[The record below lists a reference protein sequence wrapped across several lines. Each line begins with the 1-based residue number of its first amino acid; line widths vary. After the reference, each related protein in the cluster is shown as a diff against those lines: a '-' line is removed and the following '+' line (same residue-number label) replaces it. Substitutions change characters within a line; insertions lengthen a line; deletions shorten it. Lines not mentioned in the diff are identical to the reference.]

1 MAGIVSPAI
10 EDPLRGAIPL
20 LEVLR
25 FPQHQLAQGVVEV
38 IIQESPLL
46 QMFPFITLTGE
57 AYVARH
63 ERDLPAVQFRAVN
76 TGYDRNW
83 GTFDKSMWGIT
94 ILGGEVFVDNF
105 LVRTRPGD
113 DVKTRQYNAKSKAAA
128 LTFDKYAIDGDGTGD
143 SFRGLNW
150 MAANGWG
157 QQLDAGGS
165 FTFDLL
171 DLAIDMCRVKTPD
184 AFIMNR
190 TVRRYITALAR
201 NYPGGAFP
209 LIDVGTSVL
218 GQKVTSY
225 DGVPFVILGD
235 GPDGLPILDMNE
247 TALGAKPGGT
257 KTSIYTVCLGDEENV
272 FGILGAGGS
281 MEVVD
286 FGEIEAAPGH
296 LGRLE
301 FYPGLAC
308 LTPYALVRIF
318 NVGEPTLTTLMA
330 TGQQQALAGGQQGA
344 LGQPSEPQALEAS
357 SEQVGATTG
366 GE

>member
-1 MAGIVSPAI
+1 MAANLA
-10 EDPLRGAIPL
+10 DPLRGAIPL

-25 FPQHQLAQGVVEV
+25 FPNHQLGRGVVE
-38 IIQESPLL
+38 IMIQESPLIR
-46 QMFPFITLTGE
+46 MIPFITLTGE

-63 ERDLPAVQFRAVN
+63 ERDLPSVEFRKVN
-76 TGYDRNW
+76 EGYDRNW

-105 LVRTRPGD
+105 MVRTRPGD
-113 DVKTRQYNAKSKAAA
+113 DVKARQYAAKSKAAA
-128 LTFDKYAIDGDGTGD
+128 LTFDKYAIDGDGTND

-157 QQLDAGGS
+157 QQLDAGGG
-165 FTFDLL
+165 FTFDIL

-184 AFIMNR
+184 AMLMNR
-190 TVRRYITALAR
+190 SVRRGITALAR
-201 NYPGGAFP
+201 NFPGGAFP
-209 LIDVGTSVL
+209 LIDVGTSTL
-218 GQKVTSY
+218 GQQVMSY
-225 DGVPFVILGD
+225 DGVPFAIIGD
-235 GPDGLPILDMNE
+235 GPDGQPILANNE

-257 KTSIYTVCLGDEENV
+257 KTSIYVVCFGDEENV

-286 FGEIEAAPGH
+286 FGEIESAPGH

-308 LTPYALVRIF
+308 LTPYALVRVF
-318 NVGEPTLTTLMA
+318 NVGEPTITVTSF
-330 TGQQQALAGGQQGA
+330 GGQQAVAGGDQA
-344 LGQPSEPQALEAS
+344 AGSLPAPAPAGALEAGTQAEPVPAS
-357 SEQVGATTG
+357 TG
-366 GE
+366 GA